1 MRFRRMRGNAP
12 RLLSALP
19 VTVPN
24 RNLTQAFRHL
34 PVMREIVPTRNL
46 TMVVLAEKLPNATV
60 KTLQMPQRKSYKCHI
75 GYCIEKVDMI
85 K

>member
-1 MRFRRMRGNAP
+1 MRFRRMRGNTP

-24 RNLTQAFRHL
+24 RNLT
-34 PVMREIVPTRNL
+34 I
-46 TMVVLAEKLPNATV
+46 VVLAEKLPNAIV

-75 GYCIEKVDMI
+75 GYCIDKVDMI